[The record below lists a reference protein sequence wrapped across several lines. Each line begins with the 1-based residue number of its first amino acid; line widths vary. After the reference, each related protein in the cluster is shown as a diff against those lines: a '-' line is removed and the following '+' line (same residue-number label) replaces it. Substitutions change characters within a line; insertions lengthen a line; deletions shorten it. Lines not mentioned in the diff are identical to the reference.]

1 MVPARSAKSGDTRAR
16 LALVIQR
23 VASLHLGLR
32 AGLAMVLGVIT
43 ALGFE
48 PFAWW
53 PLLLPGVAGL
63 SLCVLGTGR
72 WWQAVLLGYAYGLG
86 FMGLGVNWMSAI
98 FVEAMVGLVGFTAL
112 FYAGLG
118 AFLYAIRQL
127 SWWPLAAATAWT
139 LAEAIYSRFPF
150 GGFGWMRVG
159 YALVDSPFAGLYP
172 LVGVVGIGFAVCLVA
187 QLLLW
192 PAAGATRQQLIGAA
206 ATLMALLGLSSL
218 GMAWPAGTPGET
230 VDVGWV
236 QGGAPGGGV
245 YGLGTPRTLPRNHL
259 AETTR
264 LAERVTA
271 GELPQPAFV
280 IWPENSTDMDATTDA
295 QTTALVEA
303 ALAQVG
309 VPILVGTIL
318 DGPGQ
323 DERQT
328 ASLWWDP
335 TQGILTSYVKR
346 GIVPFGEWVPLRP
359 ILLPLIPNLAY
370 VGAQSIA
377 GNEPGVLDV
386 DAAGQPLKLGVMICY
401 DVSFD
406 EISSD
411 TVRYGGEIL
420 VVQSS
425 NAMYQGTGQITQ
437 QFAITRARAA
447 ELRREIL
454 VVTTSGVSG
463 LITAD
468 GSVDFQISHPQAAS
482 GVVQLPRRTGL
493 TPALWVAPVIEAA
506 AAAAAL
512 WLALAAGGRRLRR
525 RAAASATLSRAEE

>member
-1 MVPARSAKSGDTRAR
+1 MVPVHSAESRDTRAR

-63 SLCVLGTGR
+63 SLCVLGAER
-72 WWQAVLLGYAYGLG
+72 WRQAVLLGYAYGLG

-118 AFLYAIRQL
+118 ALLYAIRRL
-127 SWWPLAAATAWT
+127 SWWPVAAAAAWT

-159 YALVDSPFAGLYP
+159 YALVDSPVAGLYP
-172 LVGVVGIGFAVCLVA
+172 LIGVVGVGFALCLMA

-192 PAAGATRQQLIGAA
+192 LAAGATRPQLVGAA
-206 ATLMALLGLSSL
+206 ATLVALLCLSGVGL
-218 GMAWPAGTPGET
+218 AWPAGTAGET
-230 VDVGWV
+230 VEVGWV

-264 LAERVTA
+264 LADRVAA
-271 GELPQPAFV
+271 GEVPQPAFV

-295 QTTALVEA
+295 QTTAMVEA

-318 DGPGQ
+318 DGPGE

-335 TQGILTSYVKR
+335 TKGILTQYVKR

-406 EISSD
+406 TISYD

-425 NAMYQGTGQITQ
+425 NAMYQGTGQISQ

-463 LITAD
+463 LITAN
-468 GSVDFQISHPQAAS
+468 GSVDFQIDHPQAAS
-482 GVVQLPRRTGL
+482 GVVHLPRRTGL
-493 TPALWVAPVIEAA
+493 TPAIWVAPAIEGSI
-506 AAAAAL
+506 AAAAL
-512 WLALAAGGRRLRR
+512 GLALAAGFRRGRSRR
-525 RAAASATLSRAEE
+525 DGAATLSGAAE